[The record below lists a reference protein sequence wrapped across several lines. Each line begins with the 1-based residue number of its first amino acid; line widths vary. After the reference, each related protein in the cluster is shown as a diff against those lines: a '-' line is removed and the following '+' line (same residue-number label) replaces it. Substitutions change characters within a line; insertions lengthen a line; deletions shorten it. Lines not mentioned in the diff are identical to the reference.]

1 MNQNRTNSGDEEM
14 LDEYD
19 FSNGIRG
26 KYVNRFKKGSNV
38 IILDPDI
45 AEIFTDSESVN
56 NALRSIAHIIRNE
69 IDKHNPSLDRTEG
82 TLLRSDPAAG

>member
-1 MNQNRTNSGDEEM
+1 MNQNQINSGDEEM

-26 KYVNRFKKGSNV
+26 KYVGRFKDGSNI

-45 AEIFTDSESVN
+45 AEIFNDSESVN
-56 NALRSIAHIIRNE
+56 NALRSIAHIIRSE
-69 IDKHNPSLDRTEG
+69 INRHNP
-82 TLLRSDPAAG
+82 